1 MIEFIYNRNND
12 DLDLVGAEIGTY
24 QGDNSLSILSV
35 LPMRRFFL
43 IDPYLKSS
51 DYNDKWVGNCSQFE
65 FNNDFKIANEK
76 LKRGLVVK

>member
-12 DLDLVGAEIGTY
+12 DSDLVGAEIGTY
-24 QGDNSLSILSV
+24 QGDNALSILSV
-35 LPMRRFFL
+35 FPMRRLFL
-43 IDPYLKSS
+43 IDPYLKSG
-51 DYNDKWVGNCSQFE
+51 DYNDKWVGNRSQFE